1 MTKVVV
7 TESTDSYQ
15 DRTAEEKITHWRTDN
30 DYKRLTLYTNHPV
43 SGEEMYW
50 EFDKHSTD
58 ELLTQESDGSF
69 SIESDQL
76 DYIKDLWEVKIWDK
90 EILYYQG
97 NALFKVPTE
106 TDIPAEWLGEC
117 KIIAKET
124 AMWDEVYAVSYTH
137 LTMPTNR
144 EV

>member
-15 DRTAEEKITHWRTDN
+15 DRTAEKKITHWRTDN

-43 SGEEMYW
+43 SGEEIYW
-50 EFDKHSTD
+50 EFDKHSTN

-76 DYIKDLWEVKIWDK
+76 DLSLIHISE
-90 EILYYQG
+90 
-97 NALFKVPTE
+97 PTR
-106 TDIPAEWLGEC
+106 P
-117 KIIAKET
+117 
-124 AMWDEVYAVSYTH
+124 Y
-137 LTMPTNR
+137 
-144 EV
+144 

>member
-50 EFDKHSTD
+50 EFDKNSND

-90 EILYYQG
+90 EIS
-97 NALFKVPTE
+97 
-106 TDIPAEWLGEC
+106 
-117 KIIAKET
+117 
-124 AMWDEVYAVSYTH
+124 VSYTH
-137 LTMPTNR
+137 LTLPTSDL
-144 EV
+144 V